1 MRRTPYSGWTSAF
14 LQRPSHT
21 PTPDRGSEGPA
32 VVGVVQLQIAVDRNV
47 APVPGARGER
57 PVAEE
62 AVGTGR
68 EALPASIGTDC
79 PRRRVTLGGLVLLVT
94 PLLSVDTLNRSAL
107 RVYDPDAPELPHLHA
122 LARESVRFTR
132 AFSTASWTLPAHGS
146 LFTGL
151 YPDRHGLV
159 HPERR
164 LNDGTFKLAMLFK
177 SAGFETV
184 AFTGTGYLSRD
195 YGYGAGFD
203 RYDDWAA
210 SPGWRSHLSFYR
222 KGLADESFFDRAI
235 TYLGDVGG
243 ENAPFFLF
251 LHTFDVHNY
260 FKRETRAELARER
273 PLWYC
278 LTESMGC
285 TESDWEVLAGLY
297 REQLVAFDA
306 GLGLL
311 LRTLEDEGLRD
322 TTLLIL
328 LSDHGEG
335 FDFGR
340 ARLPTRSRRRPDT
353 APGLRTRVETWIQ
366 APGHTWTRTC

>member
-1 MRRTPYSGWTSAF
+1 MGA
-14 LQRPSHT
+14 
-21 PTPDRGSEGPA
+21 D
-32 VVGVVQLQIAVDRNV
+32 IKNV
-47 APVPGARGER
+47 
-57 PVAEE
+57 
-62 AVGTGR
+62 
-68 EALPASIGTDC
+68 I
-79 PRRRVTLGGLVLLVT
+79 
-94 PLLSVDTLNRSAL
+94 LLSVDTLNRSAL

-243 ENAPFFLF
+243 EDAPFFLF

-306 GLGLL
+306 GLGLF
-311 LRTLEDEGLRD
+311 LRTLEDEGLRRYYPP
-322 TTLLIL
+322 
-328 LSDHGEG
+328 H
-335 FDFGR
+335 
-340 ARLPTRSRRRPDT
+340 PPVRP
-353 APGLRTRVETWIQ
+353 R
-366 APGHTWTRTC
+366 